1 MNEETKITYSYHDEH
16 GNELYKKI
24 RLQKNDGSKSF
35 YFERE
40 ENGKTIKNMD
50 GQRQVLYQLPQ
61 VLEGIKHGD
70 CIYLVEGEKDA
81 ETLIERG
88 FRATTAP
95 STLVWDDSYAQTLK
109 GCRIGLLYDN
119 DKAGIK
125 RRDLIASHLSGHV
138 KSLRIVDLPGIEYT
152 PSHGKDITDWFED
165 PANTMH
171 RLIEITNETPEYK
184 APLELPTNKHKG
196 PLRVIT
202 INELMTLNLPEREML
217 LHPFLPSQGLVMLAA
232 KRGVGKTHVAL
243 GIAYAVANGTPFLNW
258 YAPSAKKVLYIDG
271 EMPAVQMQERLRIIA
286 QMNSKQ
292 PDDEYLQFITP
303 DLQDRPIPDLSTKAG
318 RETFEEYIGD
328 RDLIV
333 IDNLSCLFRSGNE
346 NDAECWQEAQEWALD
361 LRRRGKSI
369 LFVHHTGKS
378 GTQRGTSKKEDILDA
393 IILLKH
399 PDNYKASEGARF
411 EVHFDKARHF
421 SGEAAQ
427 SFEACLKLDGERY
440 AWHIS
445 SDDKGELI
453 QRVAQMRANGST
465 IQHVM
470 QLTGL
475 TKSQV
480 ETLSAKAR
488 SREAIA

>member
-1 MNEETKITYSYHDEH
+1 MIKIAYPYHDED
-16 GNELYKKI
+16 GNVLYTKV
-24 RLQKNDGSKSF
+24 RLQKDDGTKSF
-35 YFERE
+35 YFERI
-40 ENGKTIKNMD
+40 ENEQIVRSMK
-50 GQRQVLYQLPQ
+50 GQRPVLYQLPR
-61 VLEGIKHGD
+61 VLEGIKDND
-70 CIYLVEGEKDA
+70 CIYLVEGEKDV
-81 ETLIERG
+81 ETLISRG

-95 STLVWDDSYAQTLK
+95 ITALWNESFTQVLNDA
-109 GCRIGLLYDN
+109 RIVLLYDN

-125 RRDLIASHLSGHV
+125 RRDMIASCLHGHV
-138 KSLRIVDLPGIEYT
+138 KSLRVVDLPGIEYSE
-152 PSHGKDITDWFED
+152 SHGKDISDWLDDAE
-165 PANTMH
+165 NTVQQ
-171 RLIEITNETPEYK
+171 LIEITNAAPEYK
-184 APLELPTNKHKG
+184 PHIAEQKG

-202 INELMTLNLPEREML
+202 LNELIALKLPDREML

-243 GIAYAVANGTPFLNW
+243 GIAYAVASGSSFLNW
-258 YAPSAKKVLYIDG
+258 HAPKAKNVLYIDG
-271 EMPAVQMQERLRIIA
+271 EMPAIQIQERLHIIA
-286 QMNSKQ
+286 QMSDKQ
-292 PDDEYLQFITP
+292 PCNTTLQIITP
-303 DLQDRPIPDLSTKAG
+303 DLQDRPLPDLSTKAG
-318 RETFEEYIGD
+318 RQIFEQYITD

-369 LFVHHTGKS
+369 LLVHHTGKN

-393 IILLKH
+393 VVLLKH
-399 PDNYKASEGARF
+399 PDNYKASDGARF

-421 SGEAAQ
+421 SGEAAA
-427 SFEACLKLDGERY
+427 SFEAHLKQENGSYVWSMEAEREE
-440 AWHIS
+440 
-445 SDDKGELI
+445 ELMH
-453 QRVAQMRANGST
+453 RVAHMRATGST

-488 SREAIA
+488 AKEIMT